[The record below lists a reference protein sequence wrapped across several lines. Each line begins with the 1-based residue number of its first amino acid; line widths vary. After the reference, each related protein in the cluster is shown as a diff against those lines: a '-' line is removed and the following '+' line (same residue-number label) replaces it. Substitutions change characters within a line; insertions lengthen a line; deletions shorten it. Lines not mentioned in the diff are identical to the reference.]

1 MTDDRPLVP
10 VTVVP
15 ESVLTADGA
24 VVTLNNSARGDAR
37 QVLVRPVRDG
47 DGDALAEAFLR
58 LSPQSQR
65 QRFGAAPRALGVSAL
80 HQLVDTVD
88 GVDHV
93 AFAAFLV
100 EDPSWLVGVGR
111 ILRYP
116 DEPDTL
122 DVAITVAEDY
132 RGTGLG
138 RVLGEL
144 LAAHRPRPAR
154 VIRTQIAA
162 SNKPAMALLA
172 VFGGSPRQSG
182 DGDLVI
188 EVND

>member
-1 MTDDRPLVP
+1 MTGDRPDFP
-10 VTVVP
+10 STVVP
-15 ESVLTADGA
+15 ASVLAADGA
-24 VVTLNNSARGDAR
+24 VITLRDAR
-37 QVLVRPVRDG
+37 RVRVRPVRAG
-47 DGDALAEAFLR
+47 DGDALAAAYLR

-65 QRFGAAPRALGVSAL
+65 QRFGSATRALGVTAL

-93 AFAAFLV
+93 AFAAFQV
-100 EDPSWLVGVGR
+100 QEPGWLVGVGR

-138 RVLGEL
+138 RLLGGL

-154 VIRTQIAA
+154 AIRTQIADG
-162 SNKPAMALLA
+162 NKPAMALLA
-172 VFGGSPRQSG
+172 VFGGSPKRSV
-182 DGDLVI
+182 DGDI
-188 EVND
+188 DRSTM

>member
-1 MTDDRPLVP
+1 MTDYHADVP
-10 VTVVP
+10 AAVATP
-15 ESVLTADGA
+15 AGA
-24 VVTLNNSARGDAR
+24 VVTLRDGR
-37 QVLVRPVRDG
+37 QVLVRPVQRG
-47 DGDALAEAFLR
+47 DGAALAAGFQR
-58 LSPQSQR
+58 LSPESQR
-65 QRFGAAPRALGVSAL
+65 QRFGSAPHALGLRILRS
-80 HQLVDTVD
+80 LVDEVD

-100 EDPSWLVGVGR
+100 DDPDFIVGVGR

-116 DEPDTL
+116 TEPDTL
-122 DVAITVAEDY
+122 DVGITVAEDF

-144 LAAHRPRPAR
+144 LAAHRPHPVRI
-154 VIRTQIAA
+154 IRTQIAA

-172 VFGGSPRQSG
+172 IFGGSPKQSD
-182 DGDLVI
+182 DGDLII

>member
-1 MTDDRPLVP
+1 MTDEYPAHRAVP
-10 VTVVP
+10 VP
-15 ESVLTADGA
+15 ESASAADGA
-24 VVTLNNSARGDAR
+24 IVTLRDGR
-37 QVLVRPVRDG
+37 RVLIRPVRGG
-47 DGDALAEAFLR
+47 DGAALAAAFQR
-58 LSPQSQR
+58 LSPESQR
-65 QRFGAAPRALGVSAL
+65 QRFGSAPHALGL
-80 HQLVDTVD
+80 RILRQLVDEVD

-93 AFAAFLV
+93 AFAAFLTD
-100 EDPSWLVGVGR
+100 DPDYLVGVGR

-116 DEPDTL
+116 TEPDTL
-122 DVAITVAEDY
+122 DVGITVAEDY

-138 RVLGEL
+138 RILGEL

-154 VIRTQIAA
+154 IIRTQIAA

-172 VFGGSPRQSG
+172 IFGGSPRQSG

>member
-1 MTDDRPLVP
+1 MTDDPP
-10 VTVVP
+10 ADSNPVVP
-15 ESVLTADGA
+15 ESVLTAGGA
-24 VVTLNNSARGDAR
+24 VITLRDAR
-37 QVLVRPVRDG
+37 RVLVRPVREG
-47 DGDALAEAFLR
+47 DGEALAAAFLR
-58 LSPQSQR
+58 LSPHSQR
-65 QRFGAAPRALGVSAL
+65 QRFGSAPRALGVSVL
-80 HQLVDTVD
+80 RQLVDTVD

-93 AFAAFLV
+93 AFAAFQV
-100 EDPSWLVGVGR
+100 AEPGWLVGVGR

-172 VFGGSPRQSG
+172 VFGGSPRQTG
-182 DGDLVI
+182 DGDLII